1 MAAGVQV
8 EARGCPKARDA
19 SWALGGD
26 GDAGGSCQQACE
38 QHTRC
43 LAMAPAQ
50 SPALSLLGPWQG
62 LLGSSRAEGMGTL
75 GDALPD
81 RRSPPPAGPTP
92 PSSGSSTPSSPS
104 STSSAR
110 ATSGSSSRSCWRCWR
125 CSCWASSSTA
135 SPATWSRSS
144 WGREGPAASPRRPSR
159 ACAFAPPLAWTFQTP
174 WGASGAPVHPPGLGS
189 REPHCT
195 SSPPQVCCWRGP
207 APLVPAC
214 GWGVCPALLR
224 HPPSSGPGSR
234 GSHPKPPPGLP
245 GKD

>member
-1 MAAGVQV
+1 MPCLTAAPLPQPARHRLRLVPQPPQV
-8 EARGCPKARDA
+8 HQVPHLH
-19 SWALGGD
+19 ALQVAHHQD
-26 GDAGGSCQQACE
+26 
-38 QHTRC
+38 
-43 LAMAPAQ
+43 
-50 SPALSLLGPWQG
+50 
-62 LLGSSRAEGMGTL
+62 
-75 GDALPD
+75 
-81 RRSPPPAGPTP
+81 
-92 PSSGSSTPSSPS
+92 
-104 STSSAR
+104 
-110 ATSGSSSRSCWRCWR
+110 RSCWRCWR

-189 REPHCT
+189 QEPHCT
-195 SSPPQVCCWRGP
+195 SSPPQACCWRGP